1 MSDIRRVE
9 VTVVE
14 SPGMET
20 NVMSGAVVL
29 ATGDDDV
36 NEEDMLDQVRLL
48 TQMMREHQNAVV
60 RLGKK
65 RRRIIR
71 KLRDRR
77 VPYKDIADACGVTDQ
92 AVFADL
98 RKHPDD

>member
-1 MSDIRRVE
+1 ML
-9 VTVVE
+9 
-14 SPGMET
+14 GA
-20 NVMSGAVVL
+20 AVVL
-29 ATGDDDV
+29 ATGDDDM
-36 NEEDMLDQVRLL
+36 NESEMLDQVRLL

-65 RRRIIR
+65 RRRIVR
-71 KLRDRR
+71 KLRERR
-77 VPYKDIADACGVTDQ
+77 VPYKDIADVMGVTDQ

>member
-1 MSDIRRVE
+1 MKGYTEVE

-14 SPGMET
+14 SLGMET
-20 NVMSGAVVL
+20 NVLTGAVVL

-36 NEEDMLDQVRLL
+36 DENEMLEQVKLL
-48 TQMMREHQNAVV
+48 TQMMREHQSAVV

-65 RRRIIR
+65 RRRIVR
-71 KLRDRR
+71 KLRERR
-77 VPYKDIADACGVTDQ
+77 VPYKDIADMMGVTDQ

-98 RKHPDD
+98 RKHPEE

>member
-1 MSDIRRVE
+1 MDPNMTTSS
-9 VTVVE
+9 VVIA
-14 SPGMET
+14 T
-20 NVMSGAVVL
+20 
-29 ATGDDDV
+29 TGD
-36 NEEDMLDQVRLL
+36 EDMTEDEMLDQVALL

-65 RRRIIR
+65 RRRLVR
-71 KLRDRR
+71 RMRDKR
-77 VPYKDIADACGVTDQ
+77 VPYKDIAAAMGVTDQ

>member
-1 MSDIRRVE
+1 MDPNMTTSS
-9 VTVVE
+9 VVIA
-14 SPGMET
+14 T
-20 NVMSGAVVL
+20 
-29 ATGDDDV
+29 TGD
-36 NEEDMLDQVRLL
+36 EDMTEDEMLDQVALL

-65 RRRIIR
+65 RRRLVR
-71 KLRDRR
+71 RMRDKR
-77 VPYKDIADACGVTDQ
+77 VPYKDIAGAMGVTDQ